1 MTLRKKADFRIP
13 FLSRRSPAALMIF
26 LLLGLYVASV
36 HVAPSLGIS
45 MMLAMAVLAVLS
57 LFLRNAPAFHVGL
70 LGTMNLACILVPPLA
85 SAWPLSAVFAVG
97 AYVVIVSVSP
107 WLRRS
112 SGWKGWNPPRGS
124 GLALSGILG
133 LLSFA
138 LIMVWVWLV
147 RPDLSAQAA
156 TVPQASPF
164 ALILFGL
171 VFAVLN
177 SFAEE
182 AVYRGVFM
190 HALEVTLGSER
201 LALVLQAAVFG
212 LMHVR
217 GFPSGP
223 FGMMIAGVVGLGF
236 GYLRLRTRGIL
247 APWLAHAIVN
257 AFMYLYLVIL
267 AGRTAL

>member
-1 MTLRKKADFRIP
+1 
-13 FLSRRSPAALMIF
+13 
-26 LLLGLYVASV
+26 
-36 HVAPSLGIS
+36 
-45 MMLAMAVLAVLS
+45 MMLAMAVMAVLS
-57 LFLRNAPAFHVGL
+57 LFLQNAPAFHIGF

-85 SAWPLSAVFAVG
+85 SAWPLSAVGAVG
-97 AYVVIVSVSP
+97 IYVAIVWASP
-107 WLRRS
+107 WLRQS
-112 SGWKGWNPPRGS
+112 SGWSGWNPPRG
-124 GLALSGILG
+124 LNLTLTGIVG
-133 LLSFA
+133 LLGFA
-138 LIMVWVWLV
+138 LIMAWVWLF
-147 RPDLSAQAA
+147 RPDLSDQVA

-171 VFAVLN
+171 AFAVLN

-190 HALEVTLGSER
+190 HAMEATVGSAP
-201 LALVLQAAVFG
+201 LALALQAVVFG

-223 FGMMIAGVVGLGF
+223 YGMIIAAFVGLAF

-257 AFMYLYLVIL
+257 AFMILYLVIL
-267 AGRTAL
+267 AGRTMP